1 MNDLSK
7 KMEKARKEYGLSRA
21 DMSRLCGFGIN
32 QWRSY
37 EVDGKTPSKSNK
49 CLINMVVCP
58 SGMLSLMGIIPSYLK
73 ELMGN
78 RFLNAYKRIV
88 FINAKIESQVNGYRN
103 SINEEY
109 FN

>member
-1 MNDLSK
+1 MNDLSI
-7 KMEKARKEYGLSRA
+7 KMEKARKEYGLSRS

-37 EVDGKTPSKSNK
+37 EVEGKTPNKSNM
-49 CLINMVVCP
+49 CLINMVVTP
-58 SGMLSLMGIIPSYLK
+58 SGMLLLMNIIPDHLK

-78 RFLNAYKRIV
+78 RFINAYKKIV
-88 FINAKIESQVNGYRN
+88 WINTLIESQVNGYKS

-109 FN
+109 FD